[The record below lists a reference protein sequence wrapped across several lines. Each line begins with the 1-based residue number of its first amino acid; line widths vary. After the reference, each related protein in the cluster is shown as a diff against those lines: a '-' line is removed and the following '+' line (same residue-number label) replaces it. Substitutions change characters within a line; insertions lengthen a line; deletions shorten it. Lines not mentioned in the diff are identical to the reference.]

1 MFGLLWEWELHGF
14 FALEMKKSQVEK
26 VAALKFAV
34 IYCREKSKKKEDL
47 HSPITTSQNLALFQK
62 MFFFIEYS
70 VYFAFE
76 KILHFEPR
84 WNWISLLGCFS
95 FLNSRKTIFSNFAGF
110 IFANFASSFFWQ
122 ILLYFNFAIFAV
134 CNFRE
139 ISRDLYFANF
149 REFSQISRIKP
160 REILATRKFSPS
172 KIKAL

>member
-1 MFGLLWEWELHGF
+1 MQWFIAGKNL
-14 FALEMKKSQVEK
+14 
-26 VAALKFAV
+26 
-34 IYCREKSKKKEDL
+34 KKKEDL
-47 HSPITTSQNLALFQK
+47 HSPITTSQNLALFL
-62 MFFFIEYS
+62 FFIEYS

-95 FLNSRKTIFSNFAGF
+95 FLNSWKTIFWNFAGF

-139 ISRDLYFANF
+139 ISLTY
-149 REFSQISRIKP
+149 ISRIFANSAKF
-160 REILATRKFSPS
+160 RELNRAKF
-172 KIKAL
+172 